1 MVMDIGN
8 HGSSG
13 DVELTD
19 DVLERLADEAAQGY
33 PRSQLQ
39 HRHGRG
45 RPPMG
50 RAPAQVF
57 HVRLEPDLRQA
68 LDERAERDGTTTS
81 DVARKALSRVCDTFG
96 NVTTRTLLI
105 VARTYDWTWDTSAVP
120 MVGRC
125 CGNLAKAGP
134 F

>member
-81 DVARKALSRVCDTFG
+81 DVARKALRAY
-96 NVTTRTLLI
+96 VTRSGT
-105 VARTYDWTWDTSAVP
+105 
-120 MVGRC
+120 
-125 CGNLAKAGP
+125 
-134 F
+134 